1 MKQNLIPV
9 FDRAHGLTNPDGTP
23 LIGKASPA
31 IIVPDAFSDDDH
43 LKFREC
49 EFSEYIID
57 GVISELTE
65 QGYVTE
71 RTIANDDMQEPG
83 LGVRK
88 ARINAF
94 YNKYKSQGKQIL
106 TIPVHV
112 NASGMGDIWKKARG
126 KAYFTFKGQS
136 YSDKMCDRLYAIS
149 MQKFPDEHHYRDLTD
164 GDSDMEAQ
172 FAVLSA
178 LGNGVL
184 LELNF
189 QDNKEDVALL
199 NDLHY
204 RARIINMIVQWYKT
218 ENGLL

>member
-31 IIVPDAFSDDDH
+31 VIVPDAFSDDDH
-43 LKFREC
+43 LRFREC

-65 QGYVTE
+65 QGYATE
-71 RTIANDDMQEPG
+71 RTISNDDMQEPG
-83 LGVRK
+83 LLVRK
-88 ARINAF
+88 ARINALH
-94 YNKYKSQGKQIL
+94 NKYAAKNKEIV
-106 TIPVHV
+106 TISIHS
-112 NASGMGDIWKKARG
+112 NASGMGDVWKKARG
-126 KAYFTFKGQS
+126 KAYFTFVGQS
-136 YSDKMCDRLYAIS
+136 YSDKMCERLYAIS
-149 MQKFPDEHHYRDLTD
+149 EQKFPDEHHYKDTTD
-164 GDSDMEAQ
+164 NDSDLESR
-172 FAVLSA
+172 FTILSA
-178 LGNGVL
+178 LGNGIL
-184 LELNF
+184 LEINF